1 MIKLPNITGIVKVG
15 KNFIMAHRPE
25 LLLGA
30 AVTSSVG
37 GAILAA
43 KGGYQA
49 RGIID
54 VERDR
59 RAMEA
64 TASKEYNTFLEYKA
78 ARDSA
83 PELTVKEKIQLTW
96 LCYMPAAVTVTTSVA
111 SISGLHLIHVKEKK
125 ALATAALAALEE
137 VKEES
142 KRYLKEETVGAMT
155 PEEKEKILEDR
166 LENGGTVVNEYSDGQ
181 IEEMYLVR
189 DAKTGRDIWSNKGRI
204 EEAVLDINNFIARH
218 GECDLNSFYSNAGF
232 GSTPDGDDWGWRGAD
247 WVELVWDS
255 TVRDDGRP
263 VRRFAFRTQPK
274 EGYRDTH
281 A

>member
-43 KGGYQA
+43 KGGYEA
-49 RGIID
+49 RGLVDEEIRR
-54 VERDR
+54 RD
-59 RAMEA
+59 AANE
-64 TASKEYNTFLEYKA
+64 KEPA
-78 ARDSA
+78 
-83 PELTVKEKIQLTW
+83 LTVKEKIQLTW
-96 LCYMPAAVTVTTSVA
+96 MCYVPAAVTTTTSLA
-111 SISGLHLIHVKEKK
+111 SISGLHLVHVKEKK
-125 ALATAALAALEE
+125 ALATAALAAIEE

-142 KRYLKEETVGAMT
+142 KRFLKEETVGAMT
-155 PEEKEKILEDR
+155 PEEKEKIYEDR
-166 LENGGTVVNEYSDGQ
+166 LQNDPSVVMRDSDGE

-189 DAKTGRDIWSNKGRI
+189 DAKTGRDIWSNQTRI
-204 EEAVLDINNFIARH
+204 EQAVLDVNNFIARH

-247 WVELVWDS
+247 WVEIVWDA

-263 VRRFAFRTQPK
+263 VKRFAFRTAPR
-274 EGYRDTH
+274 EGYRDNH

>member
-1 MIKLPNITGIVKVG
+1 MIKLPNITGIVKIS

-43 KGGYQA
+43 KGGYKA
-49 RGIID
+49 REIIMIH
-54 VERDR
+54 E
-59 RAMEA
+59 
-64 TASKEYNTFLEYKA
+64 N
-78 ARDSA
+78 
-83 PELTVKEKIQLTW
+83 PELADVLSRKSATPVKEKIQLTW
-96 LCYMPAAVTVTTSVA
+96 LCYMPAVLTTTTSVA
-111 SISGLHLIHVKEKK
+111 SMSGLHFVHVKEKK
-125 ALATAALAALEE
+125 ALATAALAAIEE
-137 VKEES
+137 VKSEANQFI
-142 KRYLKEETVGAMT
+142 KDNTVGAMT
-155 PEEKEKILEDR
+155 PEEKEKIFEDR
-166 LENGGTVVNEYSDGQ
+166 LQNDPSVVVRDSDGE
-181 IEEMYLVR
+181 IEEMYLIR
-189 DAKTGRDIWSNKGRI
+189 DAKTGRDIWSNQQRI
-204 EEAVLDINNFIARH
+204 EQAILDINNFIARH

-263 VRRFAFRTQPK
+263 VRRFAFRTAPK

>member
-1 MIKLPNITGIVKVG
+1 VIKLPNINGIVKVG

-30 AVTSSVG
+30 AVTSTFG
-37 GAILAA
+37 TALLAA

-49 RGIID
+49 RGIVD
-54 VERDR
+54 AERMKR
-59 RAMEA
+59 V
-64 TASKEYNTFLEYKA
+64 ASPEPPYDTFLEYFEEFSKK
-78 ARDSA
+78 A
-83 PELTVKEKIQLTW
+83 PEIPVKEKIQLTW
-96 LCYMPAAVTVTTSVA
+96 LCYMPAAVTLTTSMA

-142 KRYLKEETVGAMT
+142 KQFLKENTVGAMT
-155 PEEKEKILEDR
+155 PEEKEKIFEDR
-166 LENGGTVVNEYSDGQ
+166 LANDPAVVMRDSDGE
-181 IEEMYLVR
+181 IEEMYLIR
-189 DAKTGRDIWSNKGRI
+189 DAKTGRDIWSNQQRI
-204 EEAVLDINNFIARH
+204 EQAVLDVNNFIARH

-232 GSTPDGDDWGWRGAD
+232 GCTPDGDDWGWKGAD
-247 WVELVWDS
+247 WVELVWDA

-263 VRRFAFRTQPK
+263 VRRFAFRAQPK
-274 EGYRDTH
+274 EGYRNTH

>member
-1 MIKLPNITGIVKVG
+1 MIKLPNITGIVKIG

-43 KGGYQA
+43 KGGYEA
-49 RGIID
+49 RGIVD
-54 VERDR
+54 KAES
-59 RAMEA
+59 EKG
-64 TASKEYNTFLEYKA
+64 SPLE
-78 ARDSA
+78 
-83 PELTVKEKIQLTW
+83 VKEKIQLTW
-96 LCYMPAAVTVTTSVA
+96 LCYVPAAITTTTAVGT
-111 SISGLHLIHVKEKK
+111 ISGLHLVHVKEKK
-125 ALATAALAALEE
+125 ALATAALAAIEE
-137 VKEES
+137 VKAES
-142 KRYLKEETVGAMT
+142 KQFIKEKTVGEMT
-155 PEEKEKILEDR
+155 PEEKEKIFEDR
-166 LENGGTVVNEYSDGQ
+166 LANDPTVVTRDSDGE
-181 IEEMYLVR
+181 IEEMYLIR
-189 DAKTGRDIWSNKGRI
+189 DSKTGRDIWSNQTRI
-204 EEAVLDINNFIARH
+204 EQAVLDVNNFIARH

-232 GSTPDGDDWGWRGAD
+232 GCTPDGDDWGWRGGD

-263 VRRFAFRTQPK
+263 VRRFAFRAAPK

>member
-1 MIKLPNITGIVKVG
+1 VIKLPNITGIMKVG

-37 GAILAA
+37 GAIMAA
-43 KGGYQA
+43 KGGYEA
-49 RGIID
+49 RGIIENEKNRR
-54 VERDR
+54 VMERYPEIQTIEEFKN
-59 RAMEA
+59 ALE
-64 TASKEYNTFLEYKA
+64 KEQLE
-78 ARDSA
+78 
-83 PELTVKEKIQLTW
+83 VKEKIQLTW
-96 LCYMPAAVTVTTSVA
+96 LCYMPAAITTTTAVGT
-111 SISGLHLIHVKEKK
+111 ISGLHLIHVKEKK
-125 ALATAALAALEE
+125 ALATAALAAIEE
-137 VKEES
+137 VKTES
-142 KRYLKEETVGAMT
+142 KEFLKENTVGVMT
-155 PEEKEKILEDR
+155 QEEKEKILEHR
-166 LENGGTVVNEYSDGQ
+166 MENDPSVVVQHTDGE

-189 DAKTGRDIWSNKGRI
+189 DAKTGRDIWSNVGRI
-204 EEAVLDINNFIARH
+204 EQAVLDINNFIARH

-232 GSTPDGDDWGWRGAD
+232 GATPDGDDWGWRGAD
-247 WVELVWDS
+247 WVELVWDT

>member
-1 MIKLPNITGIVKVG
+1 VIKLPNITGIVKVG

-43 KGGYQA
+43 KGGYEA
-49 RGIID
+49 RGIVDEEIS
-54 VERDR
+54 R
-59 RAMEA
+59 RKSLPGYIKPENR
-64 TASKEYNTFLEYKA
+64 S
-78 ARDSA
+78 D
-83 PELTVKEKIQLTW
+83 ELTVKEKIQLTW
-96 LCYMPAAVTVTTSVA
+96 LCYLPAAVTVTTSVG
-111 SISGLHLIHVKEKK
+111 SIGGLHLVHVKEKR
-125 ALATAALAALEE
+125 ALATAALAAIEE
-137 VKEES
+137 VKAES
-142 KRYLKEETVGAMT
+142 KQFLKNNTVGNMT
-155 PEEKEKILEDR
+155 EEEKEKVLEDR
-166 LENGGTVVNEYSDGQ
+166 LENGGKVINEYSDGE

-189 DAKTGRDIWSNKGRI
+189 DGKTGRDIWSNKARM

-218 GECDLNSFYSNAGF
+218 GEADLNSFYSNAGF
-232 GSTPDGDDWGWRGAD
+232 GATPEGDDWGWKGAD
-247 WVELVWDS
+247 WVELVWDT

>member
-1 MIKLPNITGIVKVG
+1 VIKLPNITGIVKVG

-43 KGGYQA
+43 KGGYEA
-49 RGIID
+49 RGIVD
-54 VERDR
+54 
-59 RAMEA
+59 AAEA
-64 TASKEYNTFLEYKA
+64 EKGSPLE
-78 ARDSA
+78 
-83 PELTVKEKIQLTW
+83 VKEKIQLTW
-96 LCYMPAAVTVTTSVA
+96 LCYMPSAVTVTTSVA

-142 KRYLKEETVGAMT
+142 KRFLKEETVGAMT
-155 PEEKEKILEDR
+155 PEEKEKIFEER
-166 LENGGTVVNEYSDGQ
+166 LANDPSVVMRDSDGE
-181 IEEMYLVR
+181 IEEMYLIR
-189 DAKTGRDIWSNKGRI
+189 DAKTGRDIWSNTQRI
-204 EEAVLDINNFIARH
+204 EQAVLDINNFIARH

-247 WVELVWDS
+247 WVELVWDA

>member
-1 MIKLPNITGIVKVG
+1 MIKLPNVTGIVKVG
-15 KNFIMAHRPE
+15 RNFIMAHRPE

-37 GAILAA
+37 GAIMAA
-43 KGGYQA
+43 KGGYKA

-54 VERDR
+54 
-59 RAMEA
+59 EA
-64 TASKEYNTFLEYKA
+64 TAEKGEPL
-78 ARDSA
+78 D
-83 PELTVKEKIQLTW
+83 VKEKIQLTW

-142 KRYLKEETVGAMT
+142 KRYLRDETVGSMT
-155 PEEKEKILEDR
+155 EEEKEKILDER
-166 LENGGTVVNEYSDGQ
+166 AKSGESAVVRYADGEV
-181 IEEMYLVR
+181 EERYLVR
-189 DAKTGRDIWSNKGRI
+189 DGRTGRDIYSNQRRI
-204 EEAVLDINNFIARH
+204 EEAILTVNNYIARH
-218 GECDLNSFYSNAGF
+218 GDCDLNSFYENAGF
-232 GSTPDGDDWGWRGAD
+232 DTTLDGEDWGWSGT
-247 WVELVWDS
+247 WVDLVWDT

-263 VRRFAFRTQPK
+263 VRRFVFRSAPK
-274 EGYRDTH
+274 EGYNLTN

>member
-1 MIKLPNITGIVKVG
+1 VIKLPNITGIVKVG

-30 AVTSSVG
+30 AVTSSIG

-49 RGIID
+49 RHIIEL
-54 VERDR
+54 ERVDR
-59 RAMEA
+59 VLNGAEEWFPTYLDFSEAMD
-64 TASKEYNTFLEYKA
+64 N
-78 ARDSA
+78 A
-83 PELTVKEKIQLTW
+83 PQIPIKEKIQLTW
-96 LCYMPAAVTVTTSVA
+96 LCYLPAAVTVTTSVG
-111 SISGLHLIHVKEKK
+111 SITGLHLVHVKEKR
-125 ALATAALAALEE
+125 ALATAALAAIEE
-137 VKEES
+137 VKAES
-142 KRYLKEETVGAMT
+142 KQFLKDNTVGNMT
-155 PEEKEKILEDR
+155 EEEKEKVLEDR
-166 LENGGTVVNEYSDGQ
+166 LENGGKVINEYTDGE

-189 DAKTGRDIWSNKGRI
+189 DGKTGRDVWSNKNRM
-204 EEAVLDINNFIARH
+204 EEAVLDVNNFIARH

-232 GSTPDGDDWGWRGAD
+232 GATPEGDDWGWKGAD
-247 WVELVWDS
+247 WVELVWDT